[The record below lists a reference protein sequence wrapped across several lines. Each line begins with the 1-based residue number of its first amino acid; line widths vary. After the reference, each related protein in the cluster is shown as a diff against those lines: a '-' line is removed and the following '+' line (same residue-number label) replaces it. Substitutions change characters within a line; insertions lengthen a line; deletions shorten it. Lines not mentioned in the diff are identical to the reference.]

1 MSPAATPL
9 TEAELD
15 AGIRAQRE
23 AAADAAEDALDHA
36 RCSDYPNWSDELDA
50 IDRSTA
56 PLRNLG
62 MALVAVGLVGTIV
75 VATFGPALWHLF
87 GGAFAQVWP

>member
-1 MSPAATPL
+1 MSPAASPL
-9 TEAELD
+9 TEGELD
-15 AGIRAQRE
+15 ARIRAQRE
-23 AAADAAEDALDHA
+23 AAEDALDHA
-36 RCSDYPNWSDELDA
+36 RSSDYPNWSDELDA

-87 GGAFAQVWP
+87 GGAFAQAWP